1 MGKYPAALENLSK
14 SLEIRLSLFGK
25 VHKDTLELYEQL
37 GYLYSDM
44 KDDEA
49 ALDYRETALSIAEEL
64 GKKQAI
70 ARCHNRVGR
79 TLAILGR
86 NDEAISHFEKSIQ
99 ILPLPNDLAA
109 DNQARIDKLRK
120 QNGK

>member
-1 MGKYPAALENLSK
+1 M
-14 SLEIRLSLFGK
+14 
-25 VHKDTLELYEQL
+25 
-37 GYLYSDM
+37 
-44 KDDEA
+44 
-49 ALDYRETALSIAEEL
+49 DYRETALSIAEEL
-64 GKKQAI
+64 DDKQAT